1 MPRGNLRVQ
10 CIVGT
15 ARTAL
20 SNVAT
25 RLPRVGLGSGLAEP
39 HRRTFAPASC
49 LRSLDADCASA
60 SCLRWSA
67 TPALGARPSPH
78 GFLRRN
84 IQLKNEGKPRYHP
97 TATGPIPQTIRRCAF
112 RVQAGARKACVTC
125 GIQFARLRLKKSYSQ
140 PCFCGTLKIPEENS
154 ILCVPRWLASESR
167 EGRPRSLARHLHC

>member
-1 MPRGNLRVQ
+1 MPRGSLQFQ

-15 ARTAL
+15 ASTAL

-49 LRSLDADCASA
+49 LR
-60 SCLRWSA
+60 WSA
-67 TPALGARPSPH
+67 TLALGARPSPH

-84 IQLKNEGKPRYHP
+84 IQLKNEGKAWYHL

-112 RVQAGARKACVTC
+112 RVQAGAQKLCGPRGISVRLSAVQKILCAGMVSRIFEKTQGKPLFSYLRKAGERGWRRC
-125 GIQFARLRLKKSYSQ
+125 FAV
-140 PCFCGTLKIPEENS
+140 FGTP
-154 ILCVPRWLASESR
+154 LAM
-167 EGRPRSLARHLHC
+167 LARRK